1 MLICCV
7 DLYTARD
14 QSALARL
21 TGGLGAKLGTLFWW
35 TRAVTTGAFRCPAR
49 SESQT
54 TRDSQSA
61 RPTCADFWMD
71 ESIQHWG
78 ARLPVSIGPDGG
90 PCHMPVRSTTSVVRG
105 CSTSTRIGI
114 TSRIQTRVSCASIR
128 RFYSITQGRW
138 IACFVSTTTSG
149 LRRALVHY
157 WFSIIFRK
165 EDRQHAG
172 LFFFWACHC

>member
-35 TRAVTTGAFRCPAR
+35 TRAVTTRAFRCPAR

-54 TRDSQSA
+54 TRDDSQTA
-61 RPTCADFWMD
+61 RPTCAEFWMD

-90 PCHMPVRSTTSVVRG
+90 PCHMPVRSTSVVRG
-105 CSTSTRIGI
+105 LSTRIGI
-114 TSRIQTRVSCASIR
+114 TSRIQTRVSCASMTVGG
-128 RFYSITQGRW
+128 SEDGSH
-138 IACFVSTTTSG
+138 VSSVQQ
-149 LRRALVHY
+149 LRRAVVHY
-157 WFSIIFRK
+157 WFSILFRK
-165 EDRQHAG
+165 EDRQRAG